1 MSQVKQFFFRKIK
14 SFYFFLN
21 PTITLRSAFK
31 NLTSS
36 PGFVAVFK
44 IEAVAQKC
52 FVKKVFL
59 EISQIHRK
67 ATVPESL
74 F

>member
-36 PGFVAVFK
+36 PGFVTVFK
-44 IEAVAQKC
+44 IEIPF

-59 EISQIHRK
+59 EISQSHRK